1 MDIIPIPNKYGPFIN
16 IEEKNNKYFHI
27 YFNDNKE
34 EIKRTELSKG
44 DKVSKINIVI
54 DYKVKSFNKL
64 FFFVKLLNQYIL
76 KTFIEII

>member
-1 MDIIPIPNKYGPFIN
+1 MITK
-16 IEEKNNKYFHI
+16 KKL
-27 YFNDNKE
+27 KE
-34 EIKRTELSKG
+34 LKG

-64 FFFVKLLNQYIL
+64 LFFVQLLNQYIL